1 MSGGLPAGGEASR
14 APMTGWRALAWIA
27 AAVGLGLAGHLA
39 VAGLTSL
46 SPDEAYYAAWS
57 HHLAATYLDHP
68 PAVAFVIA
76 AGRALL
82 PGVLGVRLP
91 ALLAAALVPVLLAG
105 AAWRLAGPGAGAGAA
120 WLATGTVML
129 HALGVVVT
137 PDTPLAVTWAGATWL
152 AVDVVLRAE
161 AGTGVGWGRLA
172 ALGAVCGLGILSKLP
187 GVVLTASALGG
198 VLWVPSTRRLG
209 ARLLALPAAAAVVAA
224 PWIAGTLARPAA
236 SDAAFQL
243 AHHLAPQGVPGRWI
257 PAFVG
262 GQAGLLTP
270 VLAFAVARW
279 AGRALRR
286 RAATDRVLLALGLPL
301 FAAFAAVALFR
312 RVEPNWPGPAYLP
325 ALVGLAASRPS
336 RRLLRA
342 AAWTSVPVVLAVHLV
357 AVTGLPGVPRD
368 PTTRLRGWSTLAAE
382 LKAPCAA
389 VHPAPGVARLAAAGY
404 GLGAEILQVAPAC
417 APVRVL
423 DLGRPSQFDRWP
435 RPAWPAR
442 GEILVLAP
450 RGRPPR
456 LPDRCAEVDAPTLL
470 GPSYRPLVLARVR
483 CRPPETVR

>member
-1 MSGGLPAGGEASR
+1 
-14 APMTGWRALAWIA
+14 MTPRRALAWIA

-39 VAGLTSL
+39 VAGLTGL

-91 ALLAAALVPVLLAG
+91 ALVAAAAVPVLLAG
-105 AAWRLAGPGAGAGAA
+105 AAWRLAGPGAGALAA
-120 WLATGTVML
+120 WLATGTVLL

-137 PDTPLAVTWAGATWL
+137 PDTPLAVAWAGATWL
-152 AVDVVLRAE
+152 AVDVVQRAG
-161 AGTGVGWGRLA
+161 AGRPVGWGRLL

-187 GVVLTASALGG
+187 GGVLTASALGG
-198 VLWVPSTRRLG
+198 LLWVPATRRLG
-209 ARLLALPAAAAVVAA
+209 ARLLAVPLAAAAVASPWLASTLAA
-224 PWIAGTLARPAA
+224 PAQ
-236 SDAAFQL
+236 SDTAFQL
-243 AHHLAPQGVPGRWI
+243 AHHLARQGVPGRWL

-262 GQAGLLTP
+262 GQVGLLTP
-270 VLAFAVARW
+270 VLAAAVCLW
-279 AGRALRR
+279 ALGAWRR
-286 RAATDRVLLALGLPL
+286 RGPADRMLLALGLPL
-301 FAAFAAVALFR
+301 FAVFAAVALLR

-342 AAWTSVPVVLAVHLV
+342 AAWTCAPLVLAVHLV
-357 AVTGLPGVPRD
+357 AVTGLPFVPRD
-368 PTTRLRGWSTLAAE
+368 PTTRLRGWDVLARE
-382 LKAPCAA
+382 LAAPCAA
-389 VHPAPGVARLAAAGY
+389 LHPAKGTARLAVAGY
-404 GLGAEILQVAPAC
+404 GLGAEVLEVARAC

-435 RPAWPAR
+435 RPAWPTA
-442 GEILVLAP
+442 GEVLVLAP
-450 RGRPPR
+450 RAHRPR